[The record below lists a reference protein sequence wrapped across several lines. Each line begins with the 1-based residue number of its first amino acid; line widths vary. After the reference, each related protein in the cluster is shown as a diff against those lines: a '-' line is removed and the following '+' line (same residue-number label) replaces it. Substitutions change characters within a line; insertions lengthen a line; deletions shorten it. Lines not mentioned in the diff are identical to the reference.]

1 MKVSLLAA
9 ILSTA
14 LLGCSGME
22 QITQTGLN
30 ISQALGYSPTQLNT
44 AVKEVLTISSQRTS
58 EILGQDGG
66 YSANS
71 LFKITLPDQFDPI
84 IEPARAL
91 GFGKYIDTIEAL
103 MNQGA
108 EQAAKEAAPIFM
120 SAINSMSIDDA
131 LGIVRGGDAAATHYF
146 QAKSESALRTKYQ
159 MIMESQLQQL
169 GFYSNYKSLVN
180 GIALLPIANK
190 PNLDLEDYAI
200 DKGMNALFSQI
211 AMEEAKIRANPI
223 EAGST
228 LLSAVFSQ

>member
-1 MKVSLLAA
+1 MKASLLAA
-9 ILSTA
+9 MLSVG
-14 LLGCSGME
+14 LWGCSGME
-22 QITQTGLN
+22 QIAQTGLSV
-30 ISQALGYSPTQLNT
+30 SQALGYNPTQLNT
-44 AVKEVLTISSQRTS
+44 AVREVLAISSQRTS
-58 EILGQDGG
+58 DILGQDGG
-66 YSANS
+66 YSASS
-71 LFKITLPDQFDPI
+71 LFKITLPNQFDPI

-91 GFGKYIDTIEAL
+91 GFGKYIDTIETL

-159 MIMESQLQQL
+159 TIMESQLQQL

-211 AMEEAKIRANPI
+211 ATEEAKIRANPI
-223 EAGST
+223 ESGST
-228 LLSAVFSQ
+228 LLSAVFSK